1 MQVYIVQSKTN
12 LIIMAILMIII
23 GALFV
28 INKNLALDIGFIV
41 AGVMLIIIGLF
52 PMIQMKDMNIIG
64 IIFILLGL
72 ILIIFPY
79 VFTDITQILLGIIA
93 IVVGAVG
100 VFNSMKEKNQTIMIL
115 GVLVGVLILVAG
127 VTMVMKWDIAFQIFG
142 ILLIIGGVL
151 DLVAISKAN

>member
-12 LIIMAILMIII
+12 LIIMAILMIVI

-93 IVVGAVG
+93 VIVGAVG
-100 VFNSMKEKNQTIMIL
+100 VFNSMKEKNQTVMIL

-127 VTMVMKWDIAFQIFG
+127 VTMIMKWDIAFQIFG
-142 ILLIIGGVL
+142 ILLIVGGVI